1 MAGGTAAGTAVGMAV
16 VLMSFRNRRSRKEF
30 SNLFQIFWPFFEKT
44 PFFVIPPPDTGLMS
58 NAQLTIVNL
67 EPANLEVVNA
77 EVVNIDGT
85 SRTLGSR
92 YQLDDRTRQ
101 LGQAGLASARAILA
115 EAAARRE
122 AAVAN
127 HAQAA

>member
-1 MAGGTAAGTAVGMAV
+1 
-16 VLMSFRNRRSRKEF
+16 
-30 SNLFQIFWPFFEKT
+30 
-44 PFFVIPPPDTGLMS
+44 MS
-58 NAQLTIVNL
+58 NAQLTIVNFD
-67 EPANLEVVNA
+67 AVN
-77 EVVNIDGT
+77 VDIDGAA
-85 SRTLGSR
+85 RSR

-122 AAVAN
+122 AAGAD